1 MQKHSL
7 KAEKRKVLG
16 RKVKSL
22 RREGI
27 LPANI
32 YGAGIKSEAVQ
43 LEKGV
48 FQKVFA
54 AAGETGLVEVN
65 LGKATRP
72 VLIANVQTDP
82 VTDEPVHVDLLQVDL
97 KKKVTAQ
104 VPLEFVGESPAEKSG
119 LGTVVTQL
127 TEIEVEALPT
137 DLPEKFEVDLSNL
150 TEVDQAVY
158 VKDLAYEKDKVKLE
172 ADDQQIVAKV
182 EPPQKEEE
190 VTPPPA
196 EEVTE
201 EEEAPAE
208 GEVAEKAEKEEEE
221 KGEAKEEGTK
231 EKATEDQKSA

>member
-1 MQKHSL
+1 MQKHIL
-7 KAEKRKVLG
+7 KAEKRKVFG

-32 YGAGIKSEAVQ
+32 YGANIKSEAVQ
-43 LEKGV
+43 LEKDA
-48 FQKVFA
+48 FQKVFGE
-54 AAGETGLVEVN
+54 AGETGVVEVK
-65 LGKATRP
+65 LGKTARP

-82 VTDEPVHVDLLQVDL
+82 VTDEPVHVDLFQVDL

-104 VPLEFVGESPAEKSG
+104 VPIEFVGESPAEKSG

-137 DLPEKFEVDLSNL
+137 DLPEKFEVDLSGL

-158 VKDLAYEKDKVKLE
+158 VKDLAYDKGKVKLE

-190 VTPPPA
+190 VAPPPA
-196 EEVTE
+196 EEEVEGEETETE
-201 EEEAPAE
+201 EEAVEEQEEKE
-208 GEVAEKAEKEEEE
+208 GEKK
-221 KGEAKEEGTK
+221 EAKEEVVR
-231 EKATEDQKSA
+231 EKATESQKSA